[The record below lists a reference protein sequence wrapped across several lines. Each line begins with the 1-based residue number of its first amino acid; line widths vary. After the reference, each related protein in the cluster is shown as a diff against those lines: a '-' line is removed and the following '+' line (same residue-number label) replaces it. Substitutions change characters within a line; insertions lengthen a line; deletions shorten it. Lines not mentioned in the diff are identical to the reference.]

1 MPLSR
6 IWPSFG
12 RPKPNSRQ
20 YVEAR
25 SDSCA
30 QQRKKSIGPPFPPSP
45 SPQPSLTLP
54 SSSMRSPAFAW
65 YEDTIS
71 CVRHLSA
78 EDPNQVITFAEE
90 TALMD

>member
-1 MPLSR
+1 
-6 IWPSFG
+6 
-12 RPKPNSRQ
+12 
-20 YVEAR
+20 
-25 SDSCA
+25 
-30 QQRKKSIGPPFPPSP
+30 
-45 SPQPSLTLP
+45 
-54 SSSMRSPAFAW
+54 MRSPAFAW

>member
-12 RPKPNSRQ
+12 RSKPSSRR

-25 SDSCA
+25 DESYA
-30 QQRKKSIGPPFPPSP
+30 QQRKKSIGPPFPTSP

-54 SSSMRSPAFAW
+54 SSTMRSPAFAW
-65 YEDTIS
+65 YEDTI
-71 CVRHLSA
+71 
-78 EDPNQVITFAEE
+78 N
-90 TALMD
+90 